1 MARQRTAEQHRR
13 KKAEPGS
20 KRVAHRAP
28 QPMRHKVLLYLCFFA
43 SGIAGLTLEI
53 VWSKYLSYLLGNSI
67 YGVATVVAAFL
78 GGLGLG
84 AVMGGTLA
92 SRTREPL
99 MMYARLELLVA
110 AMGLLSPL
118 AYLLARPLFASLY
131 GAMGGSGI
139 AFLLVRFSVLFAA
152 LLIPTIAMGATL
164 PLLVSAFTRREGEFG
179 TSVSRLYAINTAGA
193 VCGVALAGFALIP
206 SIGLWKAAAVA
217 AGIDLLVAAAV
228 FAVKPAPRA
237 VADAG
242 ETTGGVDASG
252 AAVERRDPPRG
263 AYSPASADTP
273 AFTPLILPAFALS
286 GFCAIL
292 YEVAWTRIL
301 SVPFGG
307 MVYSFSSILAVYLL
321 GIALGAALAS
331 LLLRRSRAPALLFGL
346 FQLLLAGAVVLG
358 SRVFASLPDLQA
370 TLIAQ
375 SRGSAANLFAG
386 EAAVAARIVLLP
398 TFFLGALFP
407 LAAAIYQRARHE
419 AGASVGTI
427 YAANTLGSIAGSIV
441 TGFVLIPAIGS
452 FRAIL
457 AAALANVA
465 IGCLALLLGEG
476 ARWKRG
482 AAAAAAVAGTV
493 AVASFAIP
501 TWQSER
507 MSFGFVRLLRA
518 YEFGG
523 ESLVHRILE
532 KVGHSEEL
540 ERLLFYKEGRV
551 ATVTVLETGDR
562 RALLINGK
570 TDATTGSGEDMA
582 QQVMV
587 GQVPLLLAPNAKD
600 VCVVGYGSGVT
611 THAVLTHPIEKALT
625 LELEGAVIEA
635 APFFEAAAYRPLADP
650 RSRLVVEDAGT
661 YLRSTK
667 ENFDVIISEPSNPWI
682 AGVGNLFTKE
692 FYEEARRRLKPGGIF
707 CQWIQTY
714 SVSPATLST
723 VLRTVATTFPK
734 GQLFYVESSG
744 DLIILAVPDR
754 ELFLDRA
761 SMEAVFQR
769 PAVAAD
775 FARIGIHSIEDVLGA
790 YRGRLDR
797 LAREAGP
804 GPVNT
809 DDNSWLEHEAPLDL
823 ITPQN
828 ENPLLTR
835 SSQVEADLRSSLR

>member
-1 MARQRTAEQHRR
+1 MARQRTAERPKRR
-13 KKAEPGS
+13 TTEPSS
-20 KRVAHRAP
+20 KRVAPRAKDP
-28 QPMRHKVLLYLCFFA
+28 VRHKAFLYLCFFG
-43 SGIAGLTLEI
+43 SGLAGLTLEI

-84 AVMGGTLA
+84 AVIGGRLA
-92 SRTREPL
+92 ASTRQPL
-99 MMYARLELLVA
+99 LMYARLELLVA

-118 AYLLARPLFASLY
+118 AYLAARPLFASLY
-131 GAMGGSGI
+131 GALGGSGVM
-139 AFLLVRFSVLFAA
+139 FLLVRFAVLFVT

-179 TSVSRLYAINTAGA
+179 SSVSRLYAINTGGA
-193 VCGVALAGFALIP
+193 VCGVALAGFVLIP
-206 SIGLWKAAAVA
+206 TLGLWKTAAVA
-217 AGIDLLVAAAV
+217 AAIDLAVAAAV
-228 FAVKPAPRA
+228 FGTKPTATA
-237 VADAG
+237 EVAADGAHAKV
-242 ETTGGVDASG
+242 TGASG
-252 AAVERRDPPRG
+252 AGPHLDAPAGGPFTNLIVPLFAV
-263 AYSPASADTP
+263 
-273 AFTPLILPAFALS
+273 S

-292 YEVAWTRIL
+292 YEVAWTRVL

-307 MVYSFSSILAVYLL
+307 MVYSFSAILAVYLL
-321 GIALGAALAS
+321 GIAAGAALAA
-331 LLLRRSRAPALLFGL
+331 LLLRFLHAPVLLFGL
-346 FQLLLAGAVVLG
+346 CQLLLAGSVVLG
-358 SRVFASLPDLQA
+358 SHVFASLPDLQA

-375 SRGSAANLFAG
+375 SRGSAERLFLG
-386 EAAVAARIVLLP
+386 EAMVTARIVLLP
-398 TFFLGALFP
+398 TFFLGAVFP
-407 LAAAIYQRARHE
+407 LAAAIYQRGRRA

-427 YAANTLGSIAGSIV
+427 YAANTLGSILGSV
-441 TGFVLIPAIGS
+441 LTGFLLIPTIGAL
-452 FRAIL
+452 RAIL
-457 AAALANVA
+457 AAALANAA
-465 IGCLALLLGEG
+465 IGCLALLLGEA
-476 ARWKRG
+476 ARWKR
-482 AAAAAAVAGTV
+482 AAAAGIAIAGTIAVAAVATP
-493 AVASFAIP
+493 A
-501 TWQSER
+501 WQPER

-523 ESLVHRILE
+523 EGLVHRILE
-532 KVGHSEEL
+532 KIGHSAQL

-587 GQVPLLLAPNAKD
+587 GQVPLLLAPRAAS

-611 THAVLTHPIEKALT
+611 THAVLTHPIRRALT

-635 APFFEAAAYRPLADP
+635 APFFEAAAHRPLADP

-661 YLRSTK
+661 YLRSTR

-682 AGVGNLFTKE
+682 AGVGNLFTRE
-692 FYEEARRRLKPGGIF
+692 FYQEARRRLNPGGVF

-723 VLRTVATTFPK
+723 VFRTVTTTFPR

-744 DLIILAVPDR
+744 DLIILAAPDR
-754 ELFLDRA
+754 DLVLNRA
-761 SMEAVFQR
+761 SMEAVFAR
-769 PAVAAD
+769 PGVAED
-775 FARIGIHSIEDVLGA
+775 FARIGIHSVNDVLGA

-797 LAREAGP
+797 VARDAGP
-804 GPVNT
+804 GPINT

-823 ITPQN
+823 ITPQA
-828 ENPLLTR
+828 ENPLLAW
-835 SSQVEADLRSSLR
+835 SPKVEADLRASLR

>member
-1 MARQRTAEQHRR
+1 
-13 KKAEPGS
+13 
-20 KRVAHRAP
+20 
-28 QPMRHKVLLYLCFFA
+28 MRHKVLLYLCFFA

-84 AVMGGTLA
+84 AVVGGRLA
-92 SRTREPL
+92 SRTRQPL
-99 MMYARLELLVA
+99 LMYARLEILVA
-110 AMGLLSPL
+110 LMGLLSPL
-118 AYLLARPLFASLY
+118 AYLVARPLFASLY
-131 GAMGGSGI
+131 GAMGGSG
-139 AFLLVRFSVLFAA
+139 APFLLARFAILFLA

-164 PLLVSAFTRREGEFG
+164 PLLVSALTRREGEFG
-179 TSVSRLYAINTAGA
+179 SSVSRLYAVNTMGA

-206 SIGLWKAAAVA
+206 SLGLWKTAAAA
-217 AGIDLLVAAAV
+217 AGIDLLVAGAI
-228 FAVKPAPRA
+228 FRSKPAPTPA
-237 VADAG
+237 HADEG
-242 ETTGGVDASG
+242 EGTIQDAADSI
-252 AAVERRDPPRG
+252 EMYRG
-263 AYSPASADTP
+263 A
-273 AFTPLILPAFALS
+273 FTRLILPAFAVS

-307 MVYSFSSILAVYLL
+307 MVYSFSAILAVYLL
-321 GIALGAALAS
+321 GIAVGAAFAAI
-331 LLLRRSRAPALLFGL
+331 LLRVSRSPVLLFGF
-346 FQLLLAGAVVLG
+346 FQLLLALAVVLS

-375 SRGSAANLFAG
+375 SRGNAQRLFAG
-386 EAAVAARIVLLP
+386 EAAVAARIVFLP
-398 TFFLGALFP
+398 TLFLGALFP
-407 LAAAIYQRARHE
+407 LAAAIYQRGRRRSGDGRGRSDGGRE

-427 YAANTLGSIAGSIV
+427 YAANTLGSIAGSIA
-441 TGFVLIPAIGS
+441 TAFILIPAIGS
-452 FRAIL
+452 LRAIL
-457 AAALANVA
+457 AAALANAV
-465 IGCLALLLGEG
+465 IGCVALLLGEG
-476 ARWKRG
+476 ARWKRAL
-482 AAAAAAVAGTV
+482 AATAAIAGVAAVAV
-493 AVASFAIP
+493 FATP
-501 TWQSER
+501 TWQAER

-523 ESLVHRILE
+523 EGLVHRILE
-532 KVGHSEEL
+532 KVGHSETL

-551 ATVTVLETGDR
+551 AAVAVLETGDKSQLR

-587 GQVPLLLAPNAKD
+587 GQVPLLLAPHAKS

-611 THAVLTHPIEKALT
+611 THAVLTHPVERVLT

-635 APFFEAAAYRPLADP
+635 APFFEDAAHRPLADA

-682 AGVGNLFTKE
+682 AGVGNLFTRE
-692 FYEEARRRLKPGGIF
+692 FYQEARRRLNPGGVF

-714 SVSPATLST
+714 SVSPTTLST
-723 VLRTVATTFPK
+723 VFRTVTTTFPQ

-754 ELFLDRA
+754 ELALDRA
-761 SMEAVFQR
+761 SMDAAFHS
-769 PAVAAD
+769 PGVAED
-775 FARIGIHSIEDVLGA
+775 FARIGIHSLDDVLGA

-804 GPVNT
+804 GPINT

-823 ITPQN
+823 ITPQ
-828 ENPLLTR
+828 EDNPLLAR
-835 SSQVEADLRSSLR
+835 SPQVEADLRASLR

>member
-1 MARQRTAEQHRR
+1 MAN
-13 KKAEPGS
+13 

-28 QPMRHKVLLYLCFFA
+28 QPMRHKALLYLCFFA
-43 SGIAGLTLEI
+43 SGTAGLTLEI

-67 YGVATVVAAFL
+67 YGVSTVVAAFL

-84 AVMGGTLA
+84 AIVGGRLA
-92 SRTREPL
+92 SRTNQPL
-99 MMYARLELLVA
+99 LMYARLEVLVA

-118 AYLLARPLFASLY
+118 AYLAARPLFASLY
-131 GAMGGSGI
+131 GAMGGSGA
-139 AFLLVRFSVLFAA
+139 AFLLARFALLFVA

-164 PLLVSAFTRREGEFG
+164 PLLVSAFARRDKEFG
-179 TSVSRLYAINTAGA
+179 ASVSRLYAVNTAGA

-206 SIGLWKAAAVA
+206 SLGLWKTAAVA
-217 AGIDLLVAAAV
+217 AAIDLLVAAAV
-228 FAVKPAPRA
+228 VRSKPEPTPAPLPTA
-237 VADAG
+237 AP
-242 ETTGGVDASG
+242 GV
-252 AAVERRDPPRG
+252 
-263 AYSPASADTP
+263 SPASPEPVT
-273 AFTPLILPAFALS
+273 AFTRFILPAFAVS

-292 YEVAWTRIL
+292 YEVAWTRVL

-307 MVYSFSSILAVYLL
+307 MVYSFSAILAVYLL
-321 GIALGAALAS
+321 GIAAGAALAA
-331 LLLRRSRAPALLFGL
+331 LLLRFFKTPVLLFGL
-346 FQLLLAGAVVLG
+346 FQLLLAGAVILG
-358 SRVFASLPDLQA
+358 SRVFETLPDLQA

-375 SRGSAANLFAG
+375 SRGSAPRLFAG
-386 EAAVAARIVLLP
+386 EALVSARIILLP

-407 LAAAIYQRARHE
+407 LAAAIYQRGRRE

-427 YAANTLGSIAGSIV
+427 YAANTLGSIAGSIL
-441 TGFVLIPAIGS
+441 TGFVLIPIIGS
-452 FRAIL
+452 LRAIL
-457 AAALANVA
+457 FAALANAA
-465 IGCLALLLGEG
+465 IGCAALLLGEG
-476 ARWKRG
+476 PRLRRAL
-482 AAAAAAVAGTV
+482 AATAAIAGTV
-493 AVASFAIP
+493 AVAAFATP
-501 TWQSER
+501 TWQPER

-523 ESLVHRILE
+523 ENLVHRALAKI
-532 KVGHSEEL
+532 GHSVQL

-587 GQVPLLLAPNAKD
+587 GQVPLLLAPQAKS

-611 THAVLTHPIEKALT
+611 THAVLTHPIASALT

-635 APFFEAAAYRPLADP
+635 APFFEAAAHRPLADP

-692 FYEEARRRLKPGGIF
+692 FYEEARRRLNPGGVF

-714 SVSPATLST
+714 SVSQATLST
-723 VLRTVATTFPK
+723 VFRTVVTTFPH
-734 GQLFYVESSG
+734 GQLFYVESSA
-744 DLIILAVPDR
+744 DLIILASPDR
-754 ELFLDRA
+754 ELYLDRA
-761 SMEAVFQR
+761 SMQAVLQR
-769 PAVAAD
+769 PEVAAD
-775 FARIGIHSIEDVLGA
+775 FARIGIHSLQDVLGA

-797 LAREAGP
+797 VAREVGP
-804 GPVNT
+804 GPINT

-823 ITPQN
+823 ITPQT
-828 ENPLLTR
+828 ESPLLTP
-835 SSQVEADLRSSLR
+835 SYEMEADLRASLR

>member
-1 MARQRTAEQHRR
+1 MTRSGGNRPVR
-13 KKAEPGS
+13 
-20 KRVAHRAP
+20 HRA
-28 QPMRHKVLLYLCFFA
+28 LLYLCFFS

-84 AVMGGTLA
+84 AVVGGRLS
-92 SRTREPL
+92 SRTRQPL
-99 MMYARLELLVA
+99 LMYARLEILVA

-118 AYLLARPLFASLY
+118 AYLIARPLFASLY
-131 GAMGGSGI
+131 GAMGGSGV
-139 AFLLVRFSVLFAA
+139 AFLLVRFAILFLA

-164 PLLVSAFTRREGEFG
+164 PLLVSGFTRREGEFG
-179 TSVSRLYAINTAGA
+179 SSVSRLYAINTAGA
-193 VCGVALAGFALIP
+193 VCGVALAGFVLIP
-206 SIGLWKAAAVA
+206 ALGLWKTAAVA

-228 FAVKPAPRA
+228 FGAKPAPSESEVPAAASEKAHGAEPGRGGSLREA
-237 VADAG
+237 AG
-242 ETTGGVDASG
+242 S
-252 AAVERRDPPRG
+252 
-263 AYSPASADTP
+263 
-273 AFTPLILPAFALS
+273 LILPAFAVS

-301 SVPFGG
+301 SIPFGG

-321 GIALGAALAS
+321 GIALGAALAV
-331 LLLRRSRAPALLFGL
+331 LLLRLSKSPVLLFGL

-358 SRVFASLPDLQA
+358 SRVFATLPDLQA

-375 SRGSAANLFAG
+375 SRGSATRLFAG

-407 LAAAIYQRARHE
+407 LAAAIYQRGRRA
-419 AGASVGTI
+419 AGASVGTV
-427 YAANTLGSIAGSIV
+427 YAANTVGSIAGSIL
-441 TGFVLIPAIGS
+441 TGFVLIPAVGS
-452 FRAIL
+452 LRAIL
-457 AAALANVA
+457 AAALANA
-465 IGCLALLLGEG
+465 TIGCLALLLGEG
-476 ARWKRG
+476 ARWKR
-482 AAAAAAVAGTV
+482 ALATAAAVACVTGV
-493 AVASFAIP
+493 ALFATP
-501 TWQSER
+501 AWQAER

-523 ESLVHRILE
+523 EGLVHRILE
-532 KVGHSEEL
+532 KVGHSVQL
-540 ERLLFYKEGRV
+540 ERLLFYREGRV
-551 ATVTVLETGDR
+551 ATVTVLETGERGALR

-582 QQVMV
+582 QQVLV
-587 GQVPLLLAPNAKD
+587 GQVPLLLAPNAKR

-611 THAVLTHPIEKALT
+611 THAVLTHPIERALT

-635 APFFEAAAYRPLADP
+635 APFFEAAAHRPLADP

-692 FYEEARRRLKPGGIF
+692 FYEEARRRLTPGGVF

-723 VLRTVATTFPK
+723 VFRTVATTFPH

-754 ELFLDRA
+754 ELLLDRA
-761 SMEAVFQR
+761 RMEAVFQR
-769 PAVAAD
+769 PGVAAD
-775 FARIGIHSIEDVLGA
+775 FARIGVHSVDDVLGA

-804 GPVNT
+804 GPINT

-823 ITPQN
+823 ITPQE
-828 ENPLLTR
+828 ENPILER
-835 SSQVEADLRSSLR
+835 SPQVEADLRASLR